1 MNLLRDE
8 LHGIADEVPPV
19 DLAERAIR
27 GARRRRAGAMALTV
41 ATAVAVVTGGTTI
54 LVNGTPRAERP
65 VVFTTVPETVPDVS
79 EAVPALPKKGVGPL
93 IRAYSSPCRL
103 SIDASKAC
111 VGGRWWVSTA
121 SGATYELTEAM
132 GLALADSKRVIGP
145 VTITQDGRRIAYYSE
160 KQRAIEV
167 RDLASGR
174 IWKAPF
180 KIGDGDLDGNHVLR
194 LSPDGLHLIHT
205 SWNNGSKWSSVLVDM
220 ETGRTTAL
228 GAGWYPLSVG
238 DGGSPVTLTKWHGKT
253 TQIWVLGNKPI
264 TIKSSTRQFSALGPD
279 GRTLVR
285 LGAASGQTTG
295 LFSREI
301 IVLDAVGG
309 GERPVPVKD
318 VPEEQD
324 LRDLGAWVSDTEVT
338 LRTVPG
344 SPRPGDSITPKLYAV
359 NVHTGKARELRKTDS
374 QDLSVLPGM
383 L

>member
-8 LHGIADEVPPV
+8 LHGIADEVPQI

-27 GARRRRAGAMALTV
+27 GARRRRAGAMALAV
-41 ATAVAVVTGGTTI
+41 ATAVAVVTCGTTI
-54 LVNGTPRAERP
+54 LVNGAPRTERS
-65 VVFTTVPETVPDVS
+65 VVFTTVPEAVPAVP
-79 EAVPALPKKGVGPL
+79 EVVPALPKKGVGPL
-93 IRAYSSPCRL
+93 VRAYSSPCRF
-103 SIDASKAC
+103 SIDTSKAC
-111 VGGRWWVSTA
+111 VGGRWWVSTS

-220 ETGRTTAL
+220 ETGRTTTL
-228 GAGWYPLSVG
+228 GADWFPLSVG
-238 DGGSPVTLTKWHGKT
+238 DGGSPVTLTKRRGKT

-264 TIKSSTRQFSALGPD
+264 TIKDSVYQFSALGPD

-285 LGAASGQTTG
+285 LGAASGRTTG
-295 LFSREI
+295 PFSRKI
-301 IVLDAVGG
+301 IVLDAVDGG
-309 GERPVPVKD
+309 GRPVPVKD
-318 VPEEQD
+318 IPEEQS
-324 LRDLGAWVSDTEVT
+324 LRDLGAWVSDTEVA

-344 SPRPGDSITPKLYAV
+344 SSEPGLTPKLYAV
-359 NVHTGKARELRKTDS
+359 NVHTGKARELRKIGF
-374 QDLSVLPGM
+374 QDLAVLPEM
-383 L
+383 LR